1 MCDGLFK
8 KHINPFLYN
17 SKFKKFTETL
27 KSFFIL
33 STNS

>member
-1 MCDGLFK
+1 VSDGLFK

-17 SKFKKFTETL
+17 SKFKKFPESL

-33 STNS
+33 STDS